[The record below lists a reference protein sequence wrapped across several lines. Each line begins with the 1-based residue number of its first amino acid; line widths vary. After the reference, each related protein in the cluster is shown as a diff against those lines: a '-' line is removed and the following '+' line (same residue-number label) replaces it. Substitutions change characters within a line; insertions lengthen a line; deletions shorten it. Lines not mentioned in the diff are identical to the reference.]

1 MQKQM
6 DDIKHVKTRSNIEK
20 AIKDYFDANY
30 KDEILKQ
37 EKNLPDGRKKCNIL
51 SKLAYEIA
59 IGEESN
65 FRDDAEYLNSLIQRA
80 IVKYTMD
87 PNINLFDKEEL
98 TQDELELMNKH
109 VNLQLDIFKLIKSDS
124 TLWNMVKDDKIKL
137 KNIIVYVIKKNLDNI
152 DDLTDDDKRNMMQE
166 VLMEYL
172 KVD

>member
-1 MQKQM
+1 
-6 DDIKHVKTRSNIEK
+6 
-20 AIKDYFDANY
+20 
-30 KDEILKQ
+30 
-37 EKNLPDGRKKCNIL
+37 
-51 SKLAYEIA
+51 
-59 IGEESN
+59 
-65 FRDDAEYLNSLIQRA
+65 
-80 IVKYTMD
+80 MD

-98 TQDELELMNKH
+98 TQDELELINKH

-124 TLWNMVKDDKIKL
+124 TLWNMVKNDQIKL